1 MKHKHYDIIVAWA
14 EGKDIQWN
22 NNGVWHNVSSN
33 PFWHDSTEY
42 RVKPNSVTCPR
53 CGKVHTCD
61 PVDTD
66 KIAKEN
72 AQEIADAIDA
82 DVLKKAIISPWPAVA
97 KRAKSYYER
106 EADYCYEE
114 IEAFNH
120 DPSEENRYRVLAK
133 RSEFKKLWRG
143 NVL

>member
-22 NNGVWHNVSSN
+22 NNGVWHNVSAN
-33 PFWHDSTEY
+33 PFWYDFTEY
-42 RVKPNSVTCPR
+42 RIKPNSVACPR

-66 KIAKEN
+66 KIAKKQ
-72 AQEIADAIDA
+72 AKYIFDAIDA
-82 DVLKKAIISPWPAVA
+82 DVLKKLYDLSTAGMRKP
-97 KRAKSYYER
+97 YYER
-106 EADYCYEE
+106 EADYCREE